1 MIDILNKIDLSNKH
15 KNTHIYTV
23 QVFSPSIN
31 DFVSWDGM
39 QYDSIGKLASEIIKF
54 LINANPDK
62 EYDEVLD
69 IYNSLIKKEEIVVYD
84 VDLQMLNIN
93 RVEVESLIL

>member
-1 MIDILNKIDLSNKH
+1 MIDILNKIDLTNKH
-15 KNTHIYTV
+15 KNTHIYAV

-54 LINANPDK
+54 LINANPNK
-62 EYDEVLD
+62 GYDEVLD
-69 IYNSLIKKEEIVVYD
+69 IYNSLMKKEEIVVYD
-84 VDLQMLNIN
+84 VDLQMLTID
-93 RVEVESLIL
+93 RVEVESLML

>member
-1 MIDILNKIDLSNKH
+1 MIDILNKIDLTNKH
-15 KNTHIYTV
+15 KNTHVYTV

-69 IYNSLIKKEEIVVYD
+69 IYNSLMKKEEIVVYD
-84 VDLQMLNIN
+84 VNIQMLTID
-93 RVEVESLIL
+93 RVDVEQLTL

>member
-1 MIDILNKIDLSNKH
+1 MIAILNKIDLANKH

-54 LINANPDK
+54 LIKANSDK

-84 VDLQMLNIN
+84 VDLQMLTIDK
-93 RVEVESLIL
+93 VDVESLFL

>member
-15 KNTHIYTV
+15 KNIHIYTV

-54 LINANPDK
+54 LINAHPDK
-62 EYDEVLD
+62 EYNDILD

-84 VDLQMLNIN
+84 VDLQMLTID
-93 RVEVESLIL
+93 RVEVEQLIL